1 MAKTGTMATVPH
13 TLARAVNETSA
24 GLAATARAVTE
35 TVTAAGTVIGHR
47 VALGAQAVADP
58 LNAAHHAEFS
68 LMTTEKVTAFSD
80 ASNVMLDEMRDLN
93 REVMTFIAQQT
104 VGAAQ
109 AAFALG
115 SATTPAAMFDVQQR
129 FLMESWA
136 RGSAHAFKLAA
147 LSSGVSAQVL
157 APVHSAATANAKR
170 LNKDARRKS

>member
-1 MAKTGTMATVPH
+1 MATVPH
-13 TLARAVNETSA
+13 AFARAMNETSA

-47 VALGAQAVADP
+47 VALGAQAVTDP
-58 LNAAHHAEFS
+58 LNADHHAELS
-68 LMTTEKVTAFSD
+68 LMTTEKVAAFSD
-80 ASNVMLDEMRDLN
+80 ASNVMLDELHDLN
-93 REVMTFIAQQT
+93 REVMTFLAQQA

-109 AAFALG
+109 AVFALG
-115 SATTPAAMFDVQQR
+115 SATTPAALFDVQQR

-147 LSSGVSAQVL
+147 LSSSASAQVL

-170 LNKDARRKS
+170 LNKVARRKS